1 MLQAPGKRIVSA
13 NGAHQRTSLPID
25 GNKRK
30 IESLRIENLM
40 KETEKVSIIDRF
52 NNN

>member
-1 MLQAPGKRIVSA
+1 MSA
-13 NGAHQRTSLPID
+13 NGARTSLPID

-30 IESLRIENLM
+30 IENLRIENLM

-52 NNN
+52 KNN